1 MKAGWRPSDSIAPV
15 ADEPAPI
22 VCRALTRY
30 YGSTVGI
37 EDLDLVV
44 RRGMITGFLGPNGA
58 GKTTVLR
65 LLVGL
70 LRPTRGEAWIDGVP
84 VGDPEARRR
93 IGFMPAGPAFVGE
106 LTGAANLD
114 LLADLSGAEPTDRSW
129 AIQLLDF
136 DSRDLDRP
144 VKEYSSGMV
153 QKLALIQAV
162 QHRPDLVLLD
172 EPANRLD
179 PLAHHGFENLVRS
192 IAAGGR
198 TVLLSS
204 HVLSEVESTC
214 DEVAM
219 VRGGRLLMVSSVSEL
234 SAAAL
239 RRVTIVYRDRPAGP
253 PDGLHGASIDGLVVT
268 GRVEA
273 HRPAVLREILRDPAV
288 DDLLVEAAP
297 LEETFMHLYREE
309 PGS

>member
-172 EPANRLD
+172 ERPTASIRWPTTGSRTWSDRLPPAGVPSCYPRTCS
-179 PLAHHGFENLVRS
+179 ARS
-192 IAAGGR
+192 SPPVTRSRWYAAAG
-198 TVLLSS
+198 
-204 HVLSEVESTC
+204 C
-214 DEVAM
+214 
-219 VRGGRLLMVSSVSEL
+219 
-234 SAAAL
+234 
-239 RRVTIVYRDRPAGP
+239 
-253 PDGLHGASIDGLVVT
+253 
-268 GRVEA
+268 
-273 HRPAVLREILRDPAV
+273 
-288 DDLLVEAAP
+288 
-297 LEETFMHLYREE
+297 
-309 PGS
+309 

>member
-1 MKAGWRPSDSIAPV
+1 MAE
-15 ADEPAPI
+15 EPNPI
-22 VCRALTRY
+22 VCRGLTRY

-37 EDLDLVV
+37 EGLDLVV
-44 RRGMITGFLGPNGA
+44 RRGTVTGFLGPNGA

-70 LRPTRGEAWIDGVP
+70 LRPTSGEAWIGGVP
-84 VGDPEARRR
+84 VADPEARRR
-93 IGFMPAGPAFVGE
+93 IGFMPSDPAFVGE

-114 LLADLSGAEPTDRSW
+114 LLADLGGAESVDRSW
-129 AIQLLDF
+129 AIELLDF
-136 DSRDLDRP
+136 DVRDLGRP

-162 QHRPDLVLLD
+162 QHRPDVVLLD

-179 PLAHHGFENLVRS
+179 PLAHHGFENLVRA

-219 VRGGRLLMVSSVSEL
+219 VRRGRLLMVSSVRDL

-239 RRVTIVYRDRPAGP
+239 RRVTVVYRERPAQL
-253 PDGLHGASIDGLVVT
+253 PDGLHDASADGLVVT
-268 GRVEA
+268 ARVEA
-273 HRPAVLREILRDPAV
+273 HRPAVLREILQDPAV

-297 LEETFMHLYREE
+297 LEETFVHLYREE
-309 PGS
+309 RGA